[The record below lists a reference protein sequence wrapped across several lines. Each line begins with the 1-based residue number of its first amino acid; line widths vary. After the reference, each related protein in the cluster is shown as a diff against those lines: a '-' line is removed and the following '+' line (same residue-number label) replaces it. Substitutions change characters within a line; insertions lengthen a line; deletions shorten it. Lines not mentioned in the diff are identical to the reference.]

1 MTEQLPAVAAQNGP
15 LLRALQAGTA
25 TSPSELAALADIV
38 PNHVARKL
46 ASLAEAGLVEG
57 GGEAGKPGYGGAL
70 TMTGHRAVQALDLF
84 AQTLKLETLEAAM
97 VEQNNVHPDE
107 IDPNPFDPRIV
118 PDPVADAEM
127 ARSVADKGILQRILV
142 RPHPT
147 DPGRY
152 QQALGHRRVRGAR
165 AAGVLVPIEVR
176 DLTDDDMAEIGAI
189 ENLQR
194 SDLHW
199 MDEAEAYLRL
209 AERGKSAAQIVALV
223 GTGGRKKRSVQ
234 EMIQFAKELDADA
247 KARARLPEGDTGRI
261 TVDQARAM
269 VGNKRAKPALDLTPK
284 MAVAFLELM
293 LLGDAEGRKVGSV
306 IKVTLHRRPVGG
318 PMITLSDR
326 GLVAWRF
333 AGADPVAEIAITE
346 DVAKYLADC
355 GFDAAPR
362 DTVYKARAELIGEL
376 AAGSLAVDG
385 RYLSPELNPD
395 RETVEKRDR
404 ESAPADEEEGSPLD
418 APAEEGEVRA
428 DEHGDAY
435 QMLDGTWEIYRAP
448 PLNLAFL
455 PTVTDDQALVI
466 LELAHKIGR
475 EAEPGAALPSARVD
489 PSYRLDA
496 IPNELV
502 HARLIMFQIQGAF
515 TAVALTPTA
524 QAWLDSRD
532 IARDEAG
539 RPDISDEALSYIQV
553 ADGREPRGGYITP
566 WLTVKPPPAA
576 GDAAHGVRDDATPP
590 RRDAFMQN
598 ILDVQAE
605 GGDGEALIV
614 PALVPAPIERDTLT
628 RLMAA
633 AREAHVLVGKSQ
645 GRRLKPDEVKPVLA
659 LLDAA
664 LDAADRALI
673 ATIMVEAEPEGPE
686 HEEESEAEAERIETL
701 DDGAAQ

>member
-25 TSPSELAALADIV
+25 TSPSELAALAEIV

-46 ASLAEAGLVEG
+46 DSLGEAGLIIG
-57 GGEAGKPGYGGAL
+57 PFEAGQPGYGGKLTPTGIRAL
-70 TMTGHRAVQALDLF
+70 QALDVF
-84 AQTLKLETLEAAM
+84 AGDAGVALPQHLTE
-97 VEQNNVHPDE
+97 PDD

-118 PDPVADAEM
+118 ADPVADAEM
-127 ARSVADKGILQRILV
+127 ARSVGDKGILQRILV

-209 AERGKSAAQIVALV
+209 AERGKSAAQIVVLV

-234 EMIQFAKELDADA
+234 EMIQFAKELDDDA
-247 KARARLPEGDTGRI
+247 KARARLPEGDPGRI
-261 TVDQARAM
+261 SVDQARAM

-284 MAVAFLELM
+284 LKIALLEL
-293 LLGDAEGRKVGSV
+293 LLAGDCAMGEVGDV
-306 IKVTLHRRPVGG
+306 IRTVLHQRPVGG

-326 GLVAWRF
+326 GLVKWRF
-333 AGADPVAEIAITE
+333 AGADPVAEIEITDE
-346 DVAKYLADC
+346 IAKYLGEC
-355 GFDAAPR
+355 GYDDDPVEAV
-362 DTVYKARAELIGEL
+362 TQARAALIGEL
-376 AAGSLAVDG
+376 AAGSLAVDA
-385 RYLSPELNPD
+385 RYLSPELNPA
-395 RETVEKRDR
+395 RETIERR
-404 ESAPADEEEGSPLD
+404 ETSEASAPSPLD
-418 APAEEGEVRA
+418 TPAEDGEIRL

-435 QMLDGTWEIYRAP
+435 RMENGCWAVYVAP
-448 PLNLAFL
+448 PPPATL
-455 PTVTDDQALVI
+455 PEVTDDQALVI
-466 LELAHKIGR
+466 LELAHKIAR
-475 EAEPGAALPSARVD
+475 EAQPGEAPPSAQVD
-489 PSYRLDA
+489 ASYRLDP
-496 IPNELV
+496 IPNQLV
-502 HARLIMFQIQGAF
+502 HARMIMFRIQGAF

-532 IARDEAG
+532 IARDAAG
-539 RPDISDEALSYIQV
+539 QPEISDEALSYIQA

-566 WLTVKPPPAA
+566 WLTLKPPLAA
-576 GDAAHGVRDDATPP
+576 GEAAHGVRDEASAP
-590 RRDAFMQN
+590 RRDKWMQDV
-598 ILDVQAE
+598 LDTATDDD
-605 GGDGEALIV
+605 GDDLVV
-614 PALVPAPIERDTLT
+614 PALVHAPIARETLT

-633 AREAHVLVGKSQ
+633 AREARILVEKGQ
-645 GRRLKPDEVKPVLA
+645 GRRLKPDEVRPALA

-664 LDAADRALI
+664 LDTADRALI
-673 ATIMVEAEPEGPE
+673 ATIMVEVEGEDP
-686 HEEESEAEAERIETL
+686 AAL
-701 DDGAAQ
+701 DDGAAA

>member
-25 TSPSELAALADIV
+25 TSPGELAALADIGQ
-38 PNHVARKL
+38 NNIARKL
-46 ASLAEAGLVEG
+46 ASLAEAGLIEG
-57 GGEAGKPGYGGAL
+57 GGEAGQPGYGGTL
-70 TMTGHRAVQALDLF
+70 TDVGARA
-84 AQTLKLETLEAAM
+84 LEALNYFADASAHGAALPTLAELPM
-97 VEQNNVHPDE
+97 VGPDL
-107 IDPNPFDPRIV
+107 IDANPFDPRIV
-118 PDPVADAEM
+118 VDPVADAEM

-142 RPHPT
+142 RPHPV
-147 DPGRY
+147 DAGRY

-176 DLTDDDMAEIGAI
+176 DLTDDDMAEIAAI

-209 AERGKSAAQIVALV
+209 ADRGKSAAQIVALV
-223 GTGGRKKRSVQ
+223 GAGGRKKRSVQ
-234 EMIQFAKELDADA
+234 EMIQFAKELDDDA
-247 KARARLPEGDTGRI
+247 KARARLPDTEAGRAAGRI

-284 MAVAFLELM
+284 MKIALLEL
-293 LLGDAEGRKVGSV
+293 LLAGDCAMGEVGDV
-306 IKVTLHRRPVGG
+306 IKTVLHNRPVGG

-326 GLVAWRF
+326 GLVKWKF
-333 AGADPVAEIAITE
+333 AGNDPVAEIEITDE
-346 DVAKYLADC
+346 IAKYLAEC
-355 GFDAAPR
+355 GYDDDPVEAV
-362 DTVYKARAELIGEL
+362 TKARADLIGEL
-376 AAGSLAVDG
+376 AAGSLAMDA
-385 RYLSPELNPD
+385 RYLSPELNP
-395 RETVEKRDR
+395 VERDPPPAKLGD
-404 ESAPADEEEGSPLD
+404 SAADDQPSPLD
-418 APAEEGEVRA
+418 APAEEGEIRR
-428 DEHGDAY
+428 DEHGDDY
-435 QMLDGTWEIYRAP
+435 QMLAGTWEIYRAP
-448 PLNLAFL
+448 PPATVL

-475 EAEPGAALPSARVD
+475 EAEPGADLPSARVD

-539 RPDISDEALSYIQV
+539 RPAISDEALTYIQA
-553 ADGREPRGGYITP
+553 ADGRETRGGYITP
-566 WLTVKPPPAA
+566 WLTVKPPLAA
-576 GDAAHGVRDDATPP
+576 GEAAHGVRDDAAPP
-590 RRDAFMQN
+590 RRDKFIQDV
-598 ILDVQAE
+598 LDT
-605 GGDGEALIV
+605 GDDADGD
-614 PALVPAPIERDTLT
+614 ALVVPVLVHAPIERDTLT

-633 AREAHVLVGKSQ
+633 AREAHVLVGKGQ

-673 ATIMVEAEPEGPE
+673 ATIMVADEEEAAEAEAL
-686 HEEESEAEAERIETL
+686 EAEAERL
-701 DDGAAQ
+701 ADDGAAQ